1 MDVRKE
7 IDILTD
13 TIQGEINRMCV
24 TDDIS
29 ELDSMALHARN
40 NIGKLQEMNYER
52 IKDRQTLAELMG
64 VK

>member
-52 IKDRQTLAELMG
+52 IKDRQTWRSLWG
-64 VK
+64 